1 MKAVVDNKIPFLR
14 GQIERLV
21 DEVVY
26 RPGAEIG
33 PADVREA
40 DILIVRTR
48 TRCDAAL
55 LAGSAVRLVVTATI
69 GFDHLDTAWL
79 ERAGIRWTNCPGCNA
94 ASVRQYVHSALLA
107 LPPGLLPAPLSAL
120 TAGVVGVGHVGS
132 LVARDLEALGMRV
145 LRCDPPLGLPAALS
159 ELAARCDL
167 ITFHPNL
174 TLSGPFPSYHL
185 ASDAFFAQLR
195 RRPLLINTSRG
206 EVVDNQALLRALE
219 AGQVRA
225 AVVDTWE
232 HEPRIDL
239 RLLQRC
245 VIATPHIAGYSAD
258 GKANATRMTLEAV
271 ARFLR
276 RPFRP
281 QVAPPSL
288 PPHFAYGAATSG
300 PLRLYDPRVDSAH
313 LKAHPELFEQ
323 MRGDYPLRR
332 ESEA

>member
-14 GQIERLV
+14 GQIEQLV
-21 DEVVY
+21 DHVVY
-26 RPGAEIG
+26 RPGTEIG

-55 LAGSAVRLVVTATI
+55 LEGSAVRLVVTATI
-69 GFDHLDTAWL
+69 GYDHLDTAWL
-79 ERAGIRWTNCPGCNA
+79 EQAGIRWVNCPGCNA
-94 ASVRQYVHSALLA
+94 ASVRQYVHNVLLA
-107 LPPGLLPAPLSAL
+107 LPDGTLPAPLRDL

-132 LVARDLEALGMRV
+132 LVADDLEAMGMRV
-145 LRCDPPLGLPAALS
+145 LRCDPPLGLPVTLD

-167 ITFHPNL
+167 ISFHTNL
-174 TLSGPFPSYHL
+174 TRRGPFPSYHL
-185 ASDAFFAQLR
+185 ADAAFFSRLR

-206 EVVDNQALLRALE
+206 EVVDNQALLRALD

-225 AVVDTWE
+225 AVIDTWE
-232 HEPRIDL
+232 HEPHIDL

-245 VIATPHIAGYSAD
+245 LIATPHIAGYSAD

-271 ARFLR
+271 AHFLH
-276 RPFRP
+276 RPFQP
-281 QVAPPSL
+281 QVTPPAL
-288 PPHFAYGAATSG
+288 PPHFAYGTATEG
-300 PLRLYDPRVDSAH
+300 PLRLYDPREDSLH

-332 ESEA
+332 EQEG